1 MSLARCAGSLTGW
14 KLSHVGLKMGLKERN
29 KGANGERE
37 VCALLRQW
45 TGEEFERNLLQTR
58 EGGGDIPFGSLLLE
72 VKRTERVKMPEW
84 QEQAQ
89 ESAKNADMLPAV
101 VWRRSRAEWWIAMP
115 LLQYL
120 ALHHPCKER
129 Q

>member
-1 MSLARCAGSLTGW
+1 
-14 KLSHVGLKMGLKERN
+14 MGLKERN
-29 KGANGERE
+29 KGASGERE

-45 TGEEFERNLLQTR
+45 TGDEFDRNLLQTR
-58 EGGGDIPFGSLLLE
+58 EGGGDIPFGPLLLE

-89 ESAKNADMLPAV
+89 ESAKNANMLPAV
-101 VWRRSRAEWWIAMP
+101 VWRRSRAEWWIALP
-115 LLQYL
+115 LLNYL
-120 ALHHPCKER
+120 ALHYPCKGK